1 MFAFIMGF
9 IAWPVHCNRLK
20 VLANSFSAL
29 PYIAV
34 QFWLNLLITNVHDKS
49 CAIYDCIIFLVC
61 LDELIFMSYKFI
73 FICCLLC
80 KSTILA

>member
-9 IAWPVHCNRLK
+9 MAWPVHCNRLK
-20 VLANSFSAL
+20 VLANSSSAL

-49 CAIYDCIIFLVC
+49 CAIYDGIIF
-61 LDELIFMSYKFI
+61 FF
-73 FICCLLC
+73 LLNM
-80 KSTILA
+80 AA